1 MRCRRPRRGSGRRGG
16 SLDGGGAVA
25 LKLDAVELAHKS
37 DLGLVRLG
45 LVGDDAVRAAAA
57 ELLAAARGHG
67 LEVRGL
73 LVEPMA
79 EPGVELIVGLRRDAS
94 FGPAVVVGLGGVL
107 TEVLDDVAI
116 RLAPVD
122 HETACRCSRSCAA
135 RGSSTGCVAHPRSIG
150 RPSPSSSWRSR
161 GSARPGRTS
170 SRWTSTRSS
179 PRRPA
184 RWRSMR
190 WSCWPGRIGR
200 GGRWLTNPSLLTT
213 RTPWG
218 VRLTLNR
225 PAKLNALNGALVS
238 ALVAALDAA
247 EADADVRV
255 IVLEGAGRAFSS
267 GYDLT
272 EEAEGAIGGPVE
284 WRDLLAADV
293 AATLRFLDSP
303 KPVIAQVHGYALAG
317 GLELAMACDLVV
329 AAEGTKLGEPEIR
342 YGSAPVTLLMPFL
355 IGQKR
360 TRELLLT
367 GDLIDAVEAERIG
380 LVNRVVPLAALAA
393 EVDALADRLARTPP
407 EVMGPTKRMLN
418 RAMDAA
424 GFRLAVEAGL
434 DLGAII
440 NAADTPEQRE
450 WDAIVRRD
458 GLKAALAWRDR
469 RYEERLGASG
479 VEPSD

>member
-1 MRCRRPRRGSGRRGG
+1 MV
-16 SLDGGGAVA
+16 D
-25 LKLDAVELAHKS
+25 
-37 DLGLVRLG
+37 
-45 LVGDDAVRAAAA
+45 
-57 ELLAAARGHG
+57 
-67 LEVRGL
+67 
-73 LVEPMA
+73 EP
-79 EPGVELIVGLRRDAS
+79 V
-94 FGPAVVVGLGGVL
+94 
-107 TEVLDDVAI
+107 
-116 RLAPVD
+116 
-122 HETACRCSRSCAA
+122 
-135 RGSSTGCVAHPRSIG
+135 
-150 RPSPSSSWRSR
+150 
-161 GSARPGRTS
+161 
-170 SRWTSTRSS
+170 
-179 PRRPA
+179 
-184 RWRSMR
+184 
-190 WSCWPGRIGR
+190 
-200 GGRWLTNPSLLTT
+200 LLTT

-225 PAKLNALNGALVS
+225 PAKLNALNGPLVH

-247 EADADVRV
+247 EADPDVRV

-272 EEAEGAIGGPVE
+272 EESEGGIGGPVE
-284 WRDLLAADV
+284 WRRALAADV

-303 KPVIAQVHGYALAG
+303 KPIVAQVHGYALAG

-342 YGSAPVTLLMPFL
+342 YGSAPVTLLMPYL
-355 IGQKR
+355 IGQKK

-380 LVNRVVPLAALAA
+380 LINRVVPAERLVA

-407 EVMGPTKRMLN
+407 EVMSLTKRMLN
-418 RAMDAA
+418 RSMDAA

-458 GLKAALAWRDR
+458 GLRAALAWRDR
-469 RYEERLGASG
+469 RYDDRLAERGGKAAVDPG
-479 VEPSD
+479 RPPST